1 MSNIEE
7 VSQPSNLLSK
17 LLSVQVGGSSTTS
30 CPNLVI
36 GCSRI
41 VGVVRTVSSGVPSA
55 VAIYSITG
63 PAHNFI
69 ENGATVVLHSAD
81 NDTSQYTLLW
91 VNDKTQNALL
101 C

>member
-7 VSQPSNLLSK
+7 SPSNFLSK

-30 CPNLVI
+30 CPNFVV

-41 VGVVRTVSSGVPSA
+41 IGVVRTVPSGVPSE
-55 VAIYSITG
+55 VAIYSING
-63 PAHNFI
+63 PAHNAI
-69 ENGATVVLHSAD
+69 ANGATVVLHSAD

>member
-1 MSNIEE
+1 MEE
-7 VSQPSNLLSK
+7 VLQPSRFLSK
-17 LLSVQVGGSSTTS
+17 LLSVQDGGSSTTA
-30 CPNLVI
+30 CPNLVV

-63 PAHNFI
+63 PAHNAI
-69 ENGATVVLHSAD
+69 ANGATVVLHSAD
-81 NDTSQYTLLW
+81 DDTSQYSLLW
-91 VNDKTQNALL
+91 INDKTQNALL